1 MPNLYRDYSL
11 AKQSDAIC
19 CAVLEKH
26 GGIWMDA
33 DTIITSK
40 NFEKLINID
49 SECIMFDKHI
59 GFIIAKQHAK
69 VLQYWVDGVK
79 KRLETRKRWIFN
91 RISREFLRIF
101 NKKFFSSLNKW
112 NYLENGIINSFLNN
126 TTPEEFCSLDKSEW
140 FALPEFEKA
149 AEEKWEF
156 NSDIPFKNEKDIYL
170 KFYFEN
176 DYSDYIIENTKGI
189 ILLHNSR
196 VPEEYRLMNE
206 KDFLNK
212 NNTHANLFKKLLDIK

>member
-101 NKKFFSSLNKW
+101 NKKQLKHFCRFKYKIKKPIPEGISSLFKNRKRRDS
-112 NYLENGIINSFLNN
+112 NSRCRLPH
-126 TTPEEFCSLDKSEW
+126 TTP
-140 FALPEFEKA
+140 
-149 AEEKWEF
+149 
-156 NSDIPFKNEKDIYL
+156 
-170 KFYFEN
+170 
-176 DYSDYIIENTKGI
+176 
-189 ILLHNSR
+189 
-196 VPEEYRLMNE
+196 
-206 KDFLNK
+206 
-212 NNTHANLFKKLLDIK
+212 